1 MLACARMDDMLE
13 PVGLGPAESALY
25 VALIDQPHMTI
36 GELSARTDHT
46 AAQLRRPLA
55 RLMDSGLVTRLAGSP
70 ARYVPAPPDVA
81 IDALVVRR
89 RQELE
94 NLRATARDLG
104 KRLESAPSGQAAGL
118 IELIEGEEAVRRQL
132 ARIQL
137 SAETEVCI
145 VDCPPYMTGKPMDN
159 PPEWQALARGV
170 RYRSIYHTPAIAD
183 YRRLEEIHRYMAEG
197 EQARALPDVHM
208 KMTIV
213 DSRIALIPLSF
224 DAAETG
230 VRIIV
235 HQSPLLSALVACFD
249 MLWDRATPLGPDP
262 GRTPTTEPS
271 EADRQILTMLAAGMK
286 DKAIARALNIAERT
300 VTRRL
305 TELMSTLDAT
315 TRFQAALQ
323 ATRRG
328 WL

>member
-1 MLACARMDDMLE
+1 MDAMLE
-13 PVGLGPAESALY
+13 PVGMGRAESALY
-25 VALIDQPHMTI
+25 VALIDTPHLTLP
-36 GELSARTDHT
+36 ELAARTHHST
-46 AAQLRRPLA
+46 AQVRRPLA
-55 RLMDSGLVTRLAGSP
+55 RLLDSGLVTRLAGTP
-70 ARYVPAPPDVA
+70 ARYVPAPPEVA

-94 NLRATARDLG
+94 NLRVAARDLG
-104 KRLESAPSGQAAGL
+104 RRLDAAPSGRAAEL
-118 IELIEGEEAVRRQL
+118 IELVEGEEAVRQQL

-137 SAETEVCI
+137 SAEQEVCI
-145 VDCPPYMTGKPMDN
+145 VDCPPYMTGRPMDN

-170 RYRSIYHTPAIAD
+170 VYRSIYHTPAIAD
-183 YRRLEEIHRYMAEG
+183 HGRIAEIRRYMAAG
-197 EQARALPDVHM
+197 EQARALPDIHM

-249 MLWDRATPLGPDP
+249 MLWERATPLGPDA
-262 GRTPTTEPS
+262 GRTPMTEPS
-271 EADRQILTMLAAGMK
+271 ETDRQILTMLAAGMK
-286 DKAIARALNIAERT
+286 DKAIARALDIAERT

-305 TELMSTLDAT
+305 TELMNTLDAT

-323 ATRRG
+323 ASRRG

>member
-1 MLACARMDDMLE
+1 MDAMLE
-13 PVGLGPAESALY
+13 PVGLGPAESAVY
-25 VALIDQPHMTI
+25 VALIDHPHTTVA
-36 GELSARTDHT
+36 ELAARTDHT

-55 RLMDSGLVTRLAGSP
+55 RLMDCGLVTRLAGSP

-94 NLRATARDLG
+94 NLRVTARDLG
-104 KRLESAPSGQAAGL
+104 RRLDAAPSGRAAGL
-118 IELIEGEEAVRRQL
+118 IELVEGEQAVRQQL

-137 SAETEVCI
+137 GAQHEVCI

-159 PPEWQALARGV
+159 PPEWQGLSRGV
-170 RYRSIYHTPAIAD
+170 AYRSIYHTPAIAD
-183 YRRLEEIHRYMAEG
+183 HQRIAEIHRYMAAG

-213 DSRIALIPLSF
+213 DARIALIPLSF
-224 DAAETG
+224 EAAETG

-249 MLWDRATPLGPDP
+249 MLWERATPLGPQP
-262 GRTPTTEPS
+262 GKAPERGPS
-271 EADRQILTMLAAGMK
+271 ETDREILTMLAAGMK

-305 TELMSTLDAT
+305 TELMNTLDAT

-323 ATRRG
+323 ASRRG

>member
-1 MLACARMDDMLE
+1 MDAMLE

-25 VALIDQPHMTI
+25 LALIDHPHTTVP
-36 GELSARTDHT
+36 ELAAATDSSPAR
-46 AAQLRRPLA
+46 LRRPLS
-55 RLMDSGLVTRLAGSP
+55 RLIDSGLVTRRAGTP
-70 ARYVPAPPDVA
+70 VRYVPAPPEVA

-94 NLRATARDLG
+94 NLRVAAHELG
-104 KRLESAPSGQAAGL
+104 RRLDSAPAGRGSELVELVEGQAA
-118 IELIEGEEAVRRQL
+118 VRQQL

-137 SAETEVCI
+137 GAETEVCI
-145 VDCPPYMTGKPMDN
+145 IDCPPYITGQPMDN

-170 RYRSIYHTPAIAD
+170 RYRSIYHAPAIAD
-183 YRRLEEIHRYMAEG
+183 HGRTQEILRYMAAG

-213 DSRIALIPLSF
+213 DGRIAMIPLSF
-224 DAAETG
+224 HDADTG
-230 VRIIV
+230 VRILV
-235 HQSPLLSALVACFD
+235 HSSPLLSALIACFD
-249 MLWDRATPLGPDP
+249 MLWERATPIGPDAVAVDP
-262 GRTPTTEPS
+262 AGSEPS
-271 EADRQILTMLAAGMK
+271 EIDRQILTMLAAGMK
-286 DKAIARALNIAERT
+286 DKAIARALKIADRT

-305 TELMSTLDAT
+305 TELMNTLHAT

-323 ATRRG
+323 ASRRG